1 MPIKPKTVNM
11 FINILLIIFIAAC
24 IIFIFYHDFI
34 TKEGLTPNDIENSS
48 KCNNFDAVKKNVNIK
63 NMNYDLYSKYRF
75 KDVYIKTSYNSCC
88 VGYFSNDYV
97 DLCSL
102 YNVLKQGV
110 RCLDF
115 EIRSI
120 NSKPHV
126 TCSTNDNNYFK
137 ESYNSLDL
145 EDVFKTINMYAFEL
159 PVLNFNDPLILHFRI
174 KSTNVVMYENFTKTL
189 LKHFKNKLLPENFQF
204 ENNGKNFGD
213 TLLIDLLNSVI
224 IIVDKSNSF
233 YQNTDLFKYVNA
245 STNSAKFKMLYN
257 KDLLNLNKNQLVE
270 YNKDNMSIILPDL
283 TNKIYN
289 LNGVDCFNYGIQ
301 MVGMNYQNYD
311 DNLKNIIEYFDSNE
325 KAFVLKPVNQLNT
338 KHVLK
343 VSDK

>member
-120 NSKPHV
+120 DSKPHV
-126 TCSTNDNNYFK
+126 TCSTK
-137 ESYNSLDL
+137 ESNPRSPNILVVG
-145 EDVFKTINMYAFEL
+145 ERSF
-159 PVLNFNDPLILHFRI
+159 LIFR
-174 KSTNVVMYENFTKTL
+174 
-189 LKHFKNKLLPENFQF
+189 
-204 ENNGKNFGD
+204 
-213 TLLIDLLNSVI
+213 
-224 IIVDKSNSF
+224 
-233 YQNTDLFKYVNA
+233 
-245 STNSAKFKMLYN
+245 
-257 KDLLNLNKNQLVE
+257 
-270 YNKDNMSIILPDL
+270 
-283 TNKIYN
+283 
-289 LNGVDCFNYGIQ
+289 
-301 MVGMNYQNYD
+301 
-311 DNLKNIIEYFDSNE
+311 
-325 KAFVLKPVNQLNT
+325 
-338 KHVLK
+338 
-343 VSDK
+343 

>member
-11 FINILLIIFIAAC
+11 FVNILLIIFIAVLT
-24 IIFIFYHDFI
+24 IFIFNDDLI
-34 TKEGLTPNDIENSS
+34 SKEGLTPNDIENSS
-48 KCNNFDAVKKNVNIK
+48 KCSNFDALKNVNIK

-75 KDVYIKTSYNSCC
+75 KDVYMKPAYNSCC

-174 KSTNVVMYENFTKTL
+174 KSTNIVMYENFTKTL

-213 TLLIDLLNSVI
+213 TLLIDLLNSVV

-245 STNSAKFKMLYN
+245 STNSAQFKMLYN
-257 KDLLNLNKNQLVE
+257 KDLLNLNKNELVE

-283 TNKIYN
+283 TNKIY
-289 LNGVDCFNYGIQ
+289 
-301 MVGMNYQNYD
+301 
-311 DNLKNIIEYFDSNE
+311 
-325 KAFVLKPVNQLNT
+325 
-338 KHVLK
+338 
-343 VSDK
+343 